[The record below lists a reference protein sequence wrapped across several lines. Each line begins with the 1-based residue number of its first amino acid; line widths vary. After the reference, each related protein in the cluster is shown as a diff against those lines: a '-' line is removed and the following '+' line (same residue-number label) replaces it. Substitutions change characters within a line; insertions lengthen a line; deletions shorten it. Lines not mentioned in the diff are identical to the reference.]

1 MYITQYITLCIPAE
15 CVYCY
20 VDFSPIFL
28 YIFVLFLCT
37 FICNIMI
44 LCERLDFK
52 LFNENTSWNNFD
64 QSGVLA
70 GDHMTCC
77 DQLKLE

>member
-1 MYITQYITLCIPAE
+1 
-15 CVYCY
+15 
-20 VDFSPIFL
+20 
-28 YIFVLFLCT
+28 
-37 FICNIMI
+37 MI